1 MATLFIFTFLTV
13 GTRSSHKKLCNMK
26 FKVCRVSPGLNTE
39 LEEPKTL
46 SGLSSNLDDEKDI

>member
-1 MATLFIFTFLTV
+1 
-13 GTRSSHKKLCNMK
+13 MK